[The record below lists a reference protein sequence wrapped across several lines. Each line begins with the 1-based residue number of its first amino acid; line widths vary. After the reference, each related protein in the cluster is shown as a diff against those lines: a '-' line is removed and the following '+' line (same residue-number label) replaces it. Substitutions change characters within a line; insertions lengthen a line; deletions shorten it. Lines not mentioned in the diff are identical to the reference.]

1 MSILNTPR
9 VLAVSLVVGA
19 AAVAPGAAAA
29 SSPRGAGARQKAAFG
44 LLRAHGNQTTPTRSE
59 NDGDLSDQLNEY
71 AFERSLPAAT
81 VSGQALKDA
90 VVQARQ
96 LPSTGGTWT
105 EQTSKVYNSN
115 PSDFTDPNWSNIGSG
130 FAQVGGRV
138 TSLVAVGDAWLAGT
152 ADGGIWRSTDQGQ
165 NWTPVFDS
173 EPSLS
178 IGALAVD
185 PADGSVWVGT
195 GEANT
200 SQDSYAGAGVYRS
213 TDGGVTWTEV
223 RSGDGSDPV
232 VGRTVF
238 RIAFDGG
245 AVLAATNNG
254 LWRYDGTDWSEV
266 LAPAPA
272 DDPQPYYDNQVT
284 DVAVNPV
291 DPSQVLT
298 VVGWRGPLTA
308 HSDNAFWLSSDGGKT
323 YSKITNLTGDIDGS
337 DIGRTTF
344 AWVTDRSSSSGTR
357 IYAIVES
364 PKALAA
370 GANSVLQGV
379 FVSANGDPAGPW
391 TKIADGA
398 SLSPGSAT
406 PYGPNSVGAQAW
418 YNQDLAVDPANPD
431 HVYAGLEEVFESS
444 DGGTTWDTASPY
456 WNYGLTCGASCPNT
470 THPDPHAM
478 MITGGQIV
486 IGNDGGVYHRPLS
499 DTGLG
504 NWVDDNNTLH
514 NLQYYY
520 ARAGNLPTGGTAI
533 WGGLQD
539 NGTALVDPNRT
550 EMVEPAGGDG
560 FDVIVDPNNAN
571 RMVGEYTDG
580 AMYSS
585 TDGGHSFTNLISPSC
600 FAQELLGGK
609 PRTNCDPGAR
619 FVTPFA
625 ADQTNINSWV
635 FGGQY
640 VWTSQI
646 GWKTKCGAKGG
657 CTWGRVFNT
666 GAGNAVTAVSEAN
679 GAIYAAWVGGG
690 GNPGPAF
697 SRGLATNVGGWHQI
711 SMNGLPNRFIAGV
724 TVDKT
729 NSKHAIIVFNG
740 YSRRWIPGGGIGHV
754 FETTNGGNSWTD
766 ISGDLPDIPGDA
778 IVMIGGK
785 LVLATDAGAF
795 VANDGGGTS
804 TSWSRLGTNL
814 PNASVND
821 IEIGPNG
828 QTVYAGTHGR
838 GVWSINP

>member
-29 SSPRGAGARQKAAFG
+29 SSARGAGARQQAAFG
-44 LLRAHGNQTTPTRSE
+44 LLRAHGNQTTPTRSD
-59 NDGDLSDQLNEY
+59 NDGDLSDQLNAY

-90 VVQARQ
+90 VAQAKL

-138 TSLVAVGDAWLAGT
+138 TSLVAVGHAWLAGT

-165 NWTPVFDS
+165 NWTPVFDA

-213 TDGGVTWTEV
+213 TNGGVTWTEV
-223 RSGDGSDPV
+223 TSGDKSDPV

-254 LWRYDGTDWSEV
+254 LWRYNGTDWSEV

-272 DDPQPYYDNQVT
+272 ADPQPYYDNQIT
-284 DVAVNPV
+284 DVAV
-291 DPSQVLT
+291 DPADPNQVLT

-308 HSDNAFWLSSDGGKT
+308 DSDNAFWLSSDGGQHF
-323 YSKITNLTGDIDGS
+323 SKITNLTGDIDGS

-344 AWVTDRSSSSGTR
+344 AWVPDSSSSTRTR

-364 PKALAA
+364 PKAEAA

-379 FVSANGDPAGPW
+379 FVSASGNPAGPW

-456 WNYGLTCGASCPNT
+456 WNYGLSCNPNCPNT
-470 THPDPHAM
+470 THPDQHAM
-478 MITGGQIV
+478 MITDGQIV

-533 WGGLQD
+533 W
-539 NGTALVDPNRT
+539 
-550 EMVEPAGGDG
+550 
-560 FDVIVDPNNAN
+560 
-571 RMVGEYTDG
+571 
-580 AMYSS
+580 
-585 TDGGHSFTNLISPSC
+585 
-600 FAQELLGGK
+600 
-609 PRTNCDPGAR
+609 
-619 FVTPFA
+619 
-625 ADQTNINSWV
+625 
-635 FGGQY
+635 
-640 VWTSQI
+640 
-646 GWKTKCGAKGG
+646 
-657 CTWGRVFNT
+657 
-666 GAGNAVTAVSEAN
+666 
-679 GAIYAAWVGGG
+679 
-690 GNPGPAF
+690 
-697 SRGLATNVGGWHQI
+697 
-711 SMNGLPNRFIAGV
+711 
-724 TVDKT
+724 
-729 NSKHAIIVFNG
+729 
-740 YSRRWIPGGGIGHV
+740 
-754 FETTNGGNSWTD
+754 
-766 ISGDLPDIPGDA
+766 
-778 IVMIGGK
+778 
-785 LVLATDAGAF
+785 
-795 VANDGGGTS
+795 
-804 TSWSRLGTNL
+804 
-814 PNASVND
+814 
-821 IEIGPNG
+821 EIGRASCRER
-828 QTVYAGTHGR
+828 V
-838 GVWSINP
+838 